1 MPLPLDTLL
10 FWIGLAIT
18 FVGLYV
24 FITGRSSSDQDKKGS
39 NRFEAFGIKI
49 DVSNP
54 SLLLIIL
61 GVVMM
66 MAPKFI
72 PQTPELE
79 DSDAIAV
86 VSETRQETEV
96 GQSQPIT
103 ENKQAVPQPNVPPL
117 ETPVEQLPPPRPDM
131 VAPEKVPV
139 EGKEAAPQ
147 KPSHTQLPPR
157 KGQNQVKAPADNT
170 KPKSID
176 SASKPPLPRLEK
188 ILPANKP
195 PEPVAKPLLLVFA
208 RAETSQKAGMRS
220 DTIKSYTKKL
230 GNELARQVDI
240 VFSGDLDVRHETA
253 KGIDG
258 ALRWNGE
265 QVYGSL
271 CRDYDADLLFLG
283 NLTIPFSM
291 SDIESTYWPDLEM
304 HLVNCSNQM
313 SRKRTVNHLNPKN
326 GDAFIFQQAISRAS
340 ENFLLNS
347 RGILR

>member
-10 FWIGLAIT
+10 FWIGLVIT

-24 FITGRSSSDQDKKGS
+24 FITGRSSSDKEKKGS

-54 SLLLIIL
+54 SLLLVIL

-72 PQTPELE
+72 PQTPDLK

-86 VSETRQETEV
+86 VADIMQKTED
-96 GQSQPIT
+96 GQ
-103 ENKQAVPQPNVPPL
+103 PQPMEKKESASPAPAPEDNS
-117 ETPVEQLPPPRPDM
+117 PPPRPD
-131 VAPEKVPV
+131 VAPTENVPV
-139 EGKEAAPQ
+139 EKKTPPEEPE
-147 KPSHTQLPPR
+147 HTQVITGKSQEQMRRKVKTVQPESVASLSRPP
-157 KGQNQVKAPADNT
+157 APR
-170 KPKSID
+170 
-176 SASKPPLPRLEK
+176 PRPSPSEQ
-188 ILPANKP
+188 KP
-195 PEPVAKPLLLVFA
+195 PEPAAKPLLLVFA

-230 GNELARQVDI
+230 GNELARQAAM
-240 VFSGDLDVRHETA
+240 VFAGDLEVRYEIV
-253 KGIDG
+253 KGIDS
-258 ALRWNGE
+258 ALRRGGG
-265 QVYGSL
+265 QVYVSL
-271 CRDYDADLLFLG
+271 CREHDADLLFLG

-304 HLVNCSNQM
+304 HLVNCSSQV

-326 GDAFIFQQAISRAS
+326 GDAFIFQQSISRAG